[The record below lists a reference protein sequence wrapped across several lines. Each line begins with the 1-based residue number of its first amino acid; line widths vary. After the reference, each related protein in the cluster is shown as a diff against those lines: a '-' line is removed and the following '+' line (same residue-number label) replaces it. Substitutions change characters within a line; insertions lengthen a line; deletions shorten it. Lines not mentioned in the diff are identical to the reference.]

1 MFQVYDKYYT
11 FSFVLITLIQEVNA
25 MFKNLLILS
34 CFFLS
39 LMTPLTSKAA
49 DYAYFG
55 FEPDIVTNYVAVKKK
70 MGYVRLTVELMV
82 PSASIEIVEHHS
94 PLLRDAIIDII
105 GKQPEEKVKSIKGRS
120 EIQLKCEEKVKAL
133 LIKETGKPLI
143 KKLLF
148 TQWLDN

>member
-1 MFQVYDKYYT
+1 MVKYL
-11 FSFVLITLIQEVNA
+11 VILCC
-25 MFKNLLILS
+25 LL
-34 CFFLS
+34 
-39 LMTPLTSKAA
+39 TPLTSKAV

-82 PSASIEIVEHHS
+82 TSENLLVVEHHA
-94 PLLRDAIIDII
+94 PLLRDAIINII
-105 GKQPEEKVKSIKGRS
+105 GKQPEAKVKSIKGRA
-120 EIQLKCEEKVKAL
+120 EIQLLCEEQVKEL
-133 LIKETGKPLI
+133 LTKETGKPII

>member
-1 MFQVYDKYYT
+1 MLKYLLVI
-11 FSFVLITLIQEVNA
+11 SC
-25 MFKNLLILS
+25 LLI
-34 CFFLS
+34 
-39 LMTPLTSKAA
+39 PLTSQSSN
-49 DYAYFG
+49 YAYYG
-55 FEPDIVTNYVAVKKK
+55 FEPDIVTNYVAVRKNL
-70 MGYVRLTVELMV
+70 GYVRLTVELMV
-82 PSASIEIVEHHS
+82 PSESIDIVEHHS

-133 LIKETGKPLI
+133 LVKETGQPLI

>member
-1 MFQVYDKYYT
+1 LDL
-11 FSFVLITLIQEVNA
+11 SFVFITLIQEVDI
-25 MFKNLLILS
+25 MFK
-34 CFFLS
+34 FLFVVTCM
-39 LMTPLTSKAA
+39 LMPLTTKAA

-82 PSASIEIVEHHS
+82 PSQNIEIVEHHS

-133 LIKETGKPLI
+133 LTKETGQPLI